1 MQQTFRS
8 QANSLTTKDDVTINP
23 SLATA
28 ATNVRVWTYSFNG
41 GANFDPI
48 VAVFDA
54 TTGAKLAENDD
65 NDTLAP
71 GQTFFDAGIVFSSLA
86 AGNYFFSMAVFPN
99 FSKGSN
105 FANGFRFDNQTG
117 APITTGTFYRLHLS
131 GLDTASVSGLPEPAT
146 AWFELQVYLVYLA
159 YVVKKLLQLN

>member
-28 ATNVRVWTYSFNG
+28 ATNVRVWTDSFNG

-86 AGNYFFSMAVFPN
+86 AGNYFFSMAIFP
-99 FSKGSN
+99 N
-105 FANGFRFDNQTG
+105 FANGNNFADGFRFSG
-117 APITTGTFYRLHLS
+117 TGTPLTSGNFYRVNLS
-131 GLDTASVSGLPEPAT
+131 GVDSAAVVGTPIPAAAWLFGTGL
-146 AWFELQVYLVYLA
+146 VGLA
-159 YVVKKLLQLN
+159 GLRRKVAA